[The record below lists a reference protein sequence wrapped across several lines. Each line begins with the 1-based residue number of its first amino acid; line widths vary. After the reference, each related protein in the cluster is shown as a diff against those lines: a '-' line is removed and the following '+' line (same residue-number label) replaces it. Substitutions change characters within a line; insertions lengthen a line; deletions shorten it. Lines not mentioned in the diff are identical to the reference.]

1 MTTACARMQ
10 HEHTCTHICSCMYA
24 GVQAHTPCVHTS
36 ARKPLAHACSE
47 HAHACMRLH
56 THSWTCV
63 YTSTCACTH
72 SCAHV
77 CIDSRAQAHNAR
89 ALHTYVHTYCPHTA
103 HACAHTSIACT
114 CTHPLH
120 TLHTCAHI
128 LHTNLCTHCMHTHTH
143 TSLTYV
149 HRHCTHLC
157 AHITQ
162 PLHARIHPLHTCCT
176 HTVHRYAHTH
186 TTHTHA
192 HTPTHTPRTRI
203 AQCPRDTHRGPPSVP
218 PRGWDK
224 VRAVRRAPCAAPLL
238 LSSCCWWCSAPAPK
252 QVRGMGTLHCHVAP
266 QHATAWHHMAP
277 HGITC

>member
-1 MTTACARMQ
+1 MRRHTTHVHCTHM
-10 HEHTCTHICSCMYA
+10 CTHI
-24 GVQAHTPCVHTS
+24 AHTLHMRVHT
-36 ARKPLAHACSE
+36 HAL
-47 HAHACMRLH
+47 HAHAH
-56 THSWTCV
+56 TH
-63 YTSTCACTH
+63 
-72 SCAHV
+72 
-77 CIDSRAQAHNAR
+77 
-89 ALHTYVHTYCPHTA
+89 
-103 HACAHTSIACT
+103 
-114 CTHPLH
+114 
-120 TLHTCAHI
+120 
-128 LHTNLCTHCMHTHTH
+128 CTHCTRVPIYCTQSCARIACTHTH

-238 LSSCCWWCSAPAPK
+238 LSSCCWRCSAPAPK

-266 QHATAWHHMAP
+266 QHATAWHHTAP
-277 HGITC
+277 HATTSHHMALRSNTQHHMLTHGNTWHHTAPRGTTWHHTTLHGTTWHHTLTHSTTF

>member
-1 MTTACARMQ
+1 MHVHCTRM
-10 HEHTCTHICSCMYA
+10 CTPT
-24 GVQAHTPCVHTS
+24 AHTWHAYVHTLHIPVCTQ
-36 ARKPLAHACSE
+36 RTPTE
-47 HAHACMRLH
+47 HVGGHP
-56 THSWTCV
+56 
-63 YTSTCACTH
+63 
-72 SCAHV
+72 
-77 CIDSRAQAHNAR
+77 
-89 ALHTYVHTYCPHTA
+89 LHTYVHTYCPHTA
-103 HACAHTSIACT
+103 HACAHTCIACT
-114 CTHPLH
+114 C
-120 TLHTCAHI
+120 
-128 LHTNLCTHCMHTHTH
+128 TH

-162 PLHARIHPLHTCCT
+162 PLHARIHPLHSCCT